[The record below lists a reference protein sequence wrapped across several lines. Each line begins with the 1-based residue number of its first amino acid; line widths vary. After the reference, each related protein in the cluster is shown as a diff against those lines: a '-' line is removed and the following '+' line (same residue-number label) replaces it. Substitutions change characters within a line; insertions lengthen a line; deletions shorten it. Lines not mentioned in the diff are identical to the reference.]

1 MKAKNLIHD
10 QQGFEALLQSVTDY
24 VIAINRDYKIIM
36 ANDLFKDEFGM
47 HTDALCF
54 KDWKNREEP
63 CENCIVKACFQDG
76 RTHQS
81 DETVQMKDGRM
92 AKLRVKATPVRNQ
105 QGKIVYVLETATD
118 ITEKERLQRELNRVA
133 GNLEGMI
140 RERLRYLEKSEERYR
155 TIFERSSDAIILTDS
170 NGKILEVNQA
180 GIQILGYK
188 KKEELMAVESL
199 MDFFEDR
206 EVLYGLIKSLSQQ
219 GFVTDFEV
227 RLLGKQ
233 GQGLDVLITSNVI
246 LDIIGQI
253 TGYVVIIRD
262 ISKRKMAQE
271 QIQVQNIRL
280 ATLNAI
286 STAIS
291 SSLDLDEVLNQTT
304 GEIRDII
311 GSDCVRIYLLDTERA
326 ILNLAAYKGLSS
338 EFVKKSHVR
347 SRKVGDGFL
356 GQTVQT
362 HKVQVVDNLLP
373 SADPY
378 VNHLVR
384 EGFKSTAYIPLL
396 SRGESIGAMCVSSHA
411 AFKFSPDFIEFLKAI
426 GNQIGVAV
434 HKANLYEDLKKA
446 YQELKDAQEQ
456 VIRTEKLASLG
467 KLSATIAHEINN
479 PIAAVLTYVR
489 LLMKLLEMKRFTT
502 ERVEDISRYLNT
514 MDAEISRCGEIVK
527 NLLAFSRQS
536 KIRMKPHSIEE
547 VVERTLM
554 LIAHDLEL
562 KGIRL
567 VKNIEANLPHIQ
579 CDFMQIQQALLN
591 VMSNA
596 SEAMTKG
603 GTLSIEVMKSNED
616 GFIDVVIQDTG
627 CGIPKEDLK
636 NIFEPFF
643 TTKEEGKGV
652 GLGLS
657 VAYGIITKH
666 QGAIEV
672 GSKPG
677 QGSAFTIRLPK
688 ASM

>member
-1 MKAKNLIHD
+1 MGKEGR
-10 QQGFEALLQSVTDY
+10 GF
-24 VIAINRDYKIIM
+24 
-36 ANDLFKDEFGM
+36 
-47 HTDALCF
+47 
-54 KDWKNREEP
+54 
-63 CENCIVKACFQDG
+63 
-76 RTHQS
+76 
-81 DETVQMKDGRM
+81 
-92 AKLRVKATPVRNQ
+92 
-105 QGKIVYVLETATD
+105 
-118 ITEKERLQRELNRVA
+118 
-133 GNLEGMI
+133 
-140 RERLRYLEKSEERYR
+140 
-155 TIFERSSDAIILTDS
+155 
-170 NGKILEVNQA
+170 
-180 GIQILGYK
+180 
-188 KKEELMAVESL
+188 
-199 MDFFEDR
+199 
-206 EVLYGLIKSLSQQ
+206 
-219 GFVTDFEV
+219 
-227 RLLGKQ
+227 
-233 GQGLDVLITSNVI
+233 DVLITSNVI

-253 TGYVVIIRD
+253 TGYILIIRD
-262 ISKRKMAQE
+262 ITKRKMAEE
-271 QIQVQNIRL
+271 QIHVQNVRL

-291 SSLDLDEVLNQTT
+291 SSLDLNEVLNQTT
-304 GEIRDII
+304 GKIREII

-326 ILNLAAYKGLSS
+326 ILNLAAYKGLST
-338 EFVKKSHVR
+338 EFVKKGHVR

-356 GQTVQT
+356 GQAVQT
-362 HKVQVVDNLLP
+362 HKVRVVDNLLP

-378 VNHLVR
+378 VNHLVK

-411 AFKFSPDFIEFLKAI
+411 AFKFSADFIEFLKAI

-434 HKANLYEDLKKA
+434 HNANLYEDLKKA

-456 VIRTEKLASLG
+456 VIRAEKLASLG

-489 LLMKLLEMKRFTT
+489 LLMKLLEMKRFTPK
-502 ERVEDISRYLNT
+502 RVEDISRYLNT

-536 KIRMKPHSIEE
+536 KIRMKPHSMEE
-547 VVERTLM
+547 VVDRTLM

-562 KGIRL
+562 KEIRL
-567 VKNIEANLPHIQ
+567 VKNIEAHLPHIQ

-596 SEAMTKG
+596 SEAMTRG
-603 GTLSIEVMKSNED
+603 GTLSVKVRKSNED

-627 CGIPKEDLK
+627 CGILKEDLK

-666 QGAIEV
+666 QGTIEV
-672 GSKPG
+672 ESKRG
-677 QGSAFTIRLPK
+677 EGSAFTIRLPR
-688 ASM
+688 A

>member
-1 MKAKNLIHD
+1 MKAKNLLHD
-10 QQGFEALLQSVTDY
+10 QKSYEALVQSVTDY
-24 VIAINRDYKIIM
+24 VIAINKDYKIIM
-36 ANDLFKDEFGM
+36 ANDLFKDQFGM
-47 HTDALCF
+47 QTDALCF
-54 KDWKNREEP
+54 KAWKNKEQP
-63 CENCIVKACFQDG
+63 CENCIVKTCFQDG
-76 RTHQS
+76 RVHKS
-81 DETVQMKDGRM
+81 EETVQMKDGRM
-92 AKLRVKATPVRNQ
+92 AKIRVKATPIRNQ

-118 ITEKERLQRELNRVA
+118 ITEKERLQRELNQVA
-133 GNLEGMI
+133 GNLQDMI
-140 RERLRYLEKSEERYR
+140 SERLRSLEKSEERYR

-180 GIQILGYK
+180 GIEILGYK
-188 KKEELMAVESL
+188 KKEELIAVESV
-199 MDFFEDR
+199 MEFFEDR
-206 EVLYGLIKSLSQQ
+206 EALYKLIKRLSQE

-233 GQGLDVLITSNVI
+233 GQGFDALITSNVI
-246 LDIIGQI
+246 LDTIGQI
-253 TGYVVIIRD
+253 TGYIVIIRD
-262 ISKRKMAQE
+262 ITKRKMAEE
-271 QIQVQNIRL
+271 QIQMQNIRL

-286 STAIS
+286 STTIS
-291 SSLDLDEVLNQTT
+291 SSLDLNEVLNETT
-304 GEIRDII
+304 GKIREII
-311 GSDCVRIYLLDTERA
+311 GSDCVRIYLLDAERV
-326 ILNLAAYKGLSS
+326 ILKLAAYKGLSTK
-338 EFVKKSHVR
+338 FVKKTHVR

-378 VNHLVR
+378 VNHLVE

-396 SRGESIGAMCVSSHA
+396 SRGESIGVMCVSSHA
-411 AFKFSPDFIEFLKAI
+411 AFKFSADFIEFLKAI

-456 VIRTEKLASLG
+456 VIRAEKLASLG

-489 LLMKLLEMKRFTT
+489 LLMKLLEMKRFTP

-514 MDAEISRCGEIVK
+514 MDVEISRCGEIVK

-536 KIRMKPHSIEE
+536 KIRMKPHSMEE
-547 VVERTLM
+547 VIERTLM

-562 KGIRL
+562 KEIRL

-603 GTLSIEVMKSNED
+603 GTLSVKVMKSSED
-616 GFIDVVIQDTG
+616 GFIEVVIQDTG
-627 CGIPKEDLK
+627 CGIPEEDLK

-666 QGAIEV
+666 QGTIEV
-672 GSKPG
+672 ESKPG
-677 QGSAFTIRLPK
+677 QGSVFTIRLPR
-688 ASM
+688 A

>member
-1 MKAKNLIHD
+1 MGTRDIFKESTSY
-10 QQGFEALLQSVTDY
+10 QALLESVTDY

-36 ANDLFKDEFGM
+36 ANDLFKDKFGM
-47 HTDALCF
+47 PMDAFCF
-54 KDWKNREEP
+54 KAWKNREQP
-63 CENCIVKACFQDG
+63 CENCVVETCFQDG
-76 RTHQS
+76 RIHQS
-81 DETVQMKDGRM
+81 EETVQMRDGRI
-92 AKLRVKATPVRNQ
+92 AKVRVKATPVRNQ

-118 ITEKERLQRELNRVA
+118 ITEKKRLQRELNRVA
-133 GNLEGMI
+133 GNLEGLI
-140 RERLRYLEKSEERYR
+140 SERLRYLEKSEERYR
-155 TIFERSSDAIILTDS
+155 TIFERSSDGIILTDFH
-170 NGKILEVNQA
+170 GKILEVNQA
-180 GIQILGYK
+180 GIEILGYK
-188 KKEELMAVESL
+188 KKEELMAVESV
-199 MDFFEDR
+199 MAFFEDR
-206 EVLYGLIKSLSQQ
+206 EALHGLIKRLSQE
-219 GFVTDFEV
+219 GFVTDYEV

-233 GQGLDVLITSNVI
+233 GRVFDVLITSNVI

-253 TGYVVIIRD
+253 TGYILIIRD
-262 ISKRKMAQE
+262 ITKRKMAEE
-271 QIQVQNIRL
+271 QIKVQNVRL

-286 STAIS
+286 STTIS
-291 SSLDLDEVLNQTT
+291 SSLDLNEVLNETT
-304 GEIRDII
+304 GEIREII
-311 GSDCVRIYLLDTERA
+311 GSDCVRIYLLDTERG
-326 ILNLAAYKGLSS
+326 ILNLTAHKGLSS
-338 EFVKKSHVR
+338 EFVKKIHVR

-356 GQTVQT
+356 GQTIQT
-362 HKVQVVDNLLP
+362 RKVQVVDNLLP

-378 VNHLVR
+378 VNHLLK
-384 EGFKSTAYIPLL
+384 EGFKSTAYIPLV
-396 SRGESIGAMCVSSHA
+396 SRGESIGVMVVSSHA
-411 AFKFSPDFIEFLKAI
+411 AFKFSADFIEFLKAI

-456 VIRTEKLASLG
+456 VIRAEKLASLG

-489 LLMKLLEMKRFTT
+489 LLMKLVEMKRFTP

-536 KIRMKPHSIEE
+536 KIRMKPHSMKEI
-547 VVERTLM
+547 VERTLM

-562 KGIRL
+562 KEIRL

-603 GTLSIEVMKSNED
+603 GTLSVNVMKSKED

-666 QGAIEV
+666 QGTIEV
-672 GSKPG
+672 ESKPG
-677 QGSAFTIRLPK
+677 EGSAFTIRLPR
-688 ASM
+688 A

>member
-1 MKAKNLIHD
+1 
-10 QQGFEALLQSVTDY
+10 
-24 VIAINRDYKIIM
+24 
-36 ANDLFKDEFGM
+36 
-47 HTDALCF
+47 
-54 KDWKNREEP
+54 
-63 CENCIVKACFQDG
+63 
-76 RTHQS
+76 
-81 DETVQMKDGRM
+81 
-92 AKLRVKATPVRNQ
+92 
-105 QGKIVYVLETATD
+105 
-118 ITEKERLQRELNRVA
+118 
-133 GNLEGMI
+133 
-140 RERLRYLEKSEERYR
+140 
-155 TIFERSSDAIILTDS
+155 
-170 NGKILEVNQA
+170 
-180 GIQILGYK
+180 
-188 KKEELMAVESL
+188 
-199 MDFFEDR
+199 
-206 EVLYGLIKSLSQQ
+206 
-219 GFVTDFEV
+219 
-227 RLLGKQ
+227 
-233 GQGLDVLITSNVI
+233 
-246 LDIIGQI
+246 
-253 TGYVVIIRD
+253 
-262 ISKRKMAQE
+262 
-271 QIQVQNIRL
+271 
-280 ATLNAI
+280 
-286 STAIS
+286 
-291 SSLDLDEVLNQTT
+291 
-304 GEIRDII
+304 
-311 GSDCVRIYLLDTERA
+311 
-326 ILNLAAYKGLSS
+326 
-338 EFVKKSHVR
+338 
-347 SRKVGDGFL
+347 
-356 GQTVQT
+356 
-362 HKVQVVDNLLP
+362 
-373 SADPY
+373 
-378 VNHLVR
+378 
-384 EGFKSTAYIPLL
+384 
-396 SRGESIGAMCVSSHA
+396 
-411 AFKFSPDFIEFLKAI
+411 
-426 GNQIGVAV
+426 
-434 HKANLYEDLKKA
+434 
-446 YQELKDAQEQ
+446 
-456 VIRTEKLASLG
+456 
-467 KLSATIAHEINN
+467 
-479 PIAAVLTYVR
+479 
-489 LLMKLLEMKRFTT
+489 MKLLEMKRFTP